1 MRESEFSKSVTGK
14 LRVLS
19 SKSGGGT
26 GSSGD
31 VGNESVSLPASFEV
45 PEGQERTGDVGT
57 CPNRGE
63 GLVVV
68 KIALAGTSLKCWHRL
83 NVLFSLLS
91 LQGTG
96 QSSALRGSRAYQMKI
111 NAERQ
116 GGAGNTGDETLL
128 CSSDWTLASH
138 LFNSPP
144 PTKST
149 SIGIQY
155 SVCLSIF
162 LQSVN
167 PNLTYKAML
176 L

>member
-96 QSSALRGSRAYQMKI
+96 QSSALRGSRAYQRDRVGLAILVMKLSC
-111 NAERQ
+111 AAQ
-116 GGAGNTGDETLL
+116 TG
-128 CSSDWTLASH
+128 H
-138 LFNSPP
+138 LPP
-144 PTKST
+144 TSLIHPRPTKST

-167 PNLTYKAML
+167 PNLTHKAML

>member
-31 VGNESVSLPASFEV
+31 FGNESVSLPVSFEV
-45 PEGQERTGDVGT
+45 PEGQEGTGDVGT

-68 KIALAGTSLKCWHRL
+68 KIALSGTSLKCWHLL

-96 QSSALRGSRAYQMKI
+96 QTSALRGSHAYQMKI
-111 NAERQ
+111 NAKRQ
-116 GGAGNTGDETLL
+116 GGAGNAGDETLP
-128 CSSDWTLASH
+128 CSSDWTLAPTFLIH
-138 LFNSPP
+138 AP
-144 PTKST
+144 PT
-149 SIGIQY
+149 
-155 SVCLSIF
+155 L
-162 LQSVN
+162 N
-167 PNLTYKAML
+167 PHP
-176 L
+176 